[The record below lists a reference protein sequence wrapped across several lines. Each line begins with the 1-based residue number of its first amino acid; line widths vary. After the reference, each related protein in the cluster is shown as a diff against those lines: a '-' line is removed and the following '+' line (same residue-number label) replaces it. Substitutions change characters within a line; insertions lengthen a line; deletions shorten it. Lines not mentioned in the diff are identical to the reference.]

1 MRAPGSTYR
10 QKLGGIRGS
19 AFGLAALVAIG
30 PAGLHAQVPSDSTQQ
45 HSAPVTLRLGGAY
58 GSAGTSVG
66 GESSSNSGV
75 VITGLVGMRLSA
87 RSELALDLAVQPFEA
102 QNPVRD
108 EAYTAV
114 YAMVGVEIGLGAGH
128 RAFVRPELGA
138 AFRSWTGSNV
148 WEESETGAAFGL
160 LLGYG
165 IPAGSSLGVVLEGG
179 VRVSGASEL
188 STVLWTA
195 GVSFVPLGARH

>member
-1 MRAPGSTYR
+1 
-10 QKLGGIRGS
+10 
-19 AFGLAALVAIG
+19 
-30 PAGLHAQVPSDSTQQ
+30 
-45 HSAPVTLRLGGAY
+45 
-58 GSAGTSVG
+58 
-66 GESSSNSGV
+66 
-75 VITGLVGMRLSA
+75 MRLSA

-148 WEESETGAAFGL
+148 WEASETGAAFGL

-165 IPAGSSLGVVLEGG
+165 VPVGRTLGVVLEGG
-179 VRVSGASEL
+179 VRISGASEL

-195 GVSFVPLGARH
+195 GVSFVPFGAGH